1 MYFTVVQLLLCFSV
15 LQVTD
20 TEDIL
25 SIQQNW
31 TDIKNNTIIG
41 KNTIISIVSL
51 NCRFES
57 IADKNGLIP
66 TNTSV
71 FLSQHLC
78 QF

>member
-41 KNTIISIVSL
+41 KNIIMS
-51 NCRFES
+51 NCFFKMQ
-57 IADKNGLIP
+57 I
-66 TNTSV
+66 
-71 FLSQHLC
+71 
-78 QF
+78 